1 MATGDHE
8 GRPRRPSVVVALSQ
22 ICSQLQIRYAGFKTA
37 GPHQIACW
45 ANRARQAAEIAAGAE
60 LIESARAH
68 VLWTFLF
75 TDAELAQLF
84 NVSVHTI
91 PDWKKIK
98 WTETIRS

>member
-1 MATGDHE
+1 M
-8 GRPRRPSVVVALSQ
+8 SQ

-91 PDWKKIK
+91 PDWKKRVTLF
-98 WTETIRS
+98 WSVAQRVSEQGTFCRP